1 MVVVRTV
8 TQSMVLSM
16 AALSIAAPPIA
27 ATSIATMLGLGIV
40 IYVVDA
46 MTDRQEQAEDN
57 RSGRFPATHL

>member
-1 MVVVRTV
+1 VVVVRTV
-8 TQSMVLSM
+8 TQSMAPSM
-16 AALSIAAPPIA
+16 EALSIAAPPIA

>member
-1 MVVVRTV
+1 MAP
-8 TQSMVLSM
+8 SME
-16 AALSIAAPPIA
+16 ALSIAAPPIA